1 MPPPVPTSA
10 PGPLPERLG
19 QRFTLGEL
27 IGRGTCSEVYRAHD
41 LLLDRDAAV
50 KIFPVADDPR
60 IEREVSL
67 TASMD
72 HPNLVPVYDVGGV
85 NGRAFVVMALLEGGN
100 LADRLADG
108 PLPVAETLLAVAAVA
123 DALGHVH
130 RAGVL
135 HRDVTPRNVLFD
147 SDGRAHLS
155 DFGVAFV
162 ADAPRITDTGIVVGS
177 APYLAPEQVRGE
189 TVGPPADVYA
199 LGLVMIEALTGR
211 PAYEGAPLA
220 AARERLER
228 RPEVPEGLDFEIVTL
243 LEAMTA
249 DDPAHRP
256 PAENVCIGLRR
267 AALAAET
274 LPANGA
280 PLPFAGLGLSGL
292 VPATTDT
299 SATTD
304 TFATA
309 GAAAPHET
317 PGREP
322 RPVLARSGGLVVAA
336 SVAAAV
342 LLAGGV
348 VVASAWTVD
357 GVAASGAPA
366 ATLAPPTAEIV
377 ADPGPGS
384 LVGRGSGGSEVRDES
399 RGSRGEDEPVT
410 VRRGSSASQRAA
422 ATTSTDGG
430 AESSAPRRSTSAAPT
445 TETSPEP
452 TRETTPETPSSEPS
466 ESTEPSP
473 PSLAPGLP
481 LPSVSLALPTGTSS
495 TTGPAPSSSST
506 SSSTS
511 SNSTTSNSTTSNAAP
526 SSTTGVD
533 ATSSNLASGNLASGN
548 LGSGNRAPGNPTS
561 RTGASSDGP
570 SSTTTSPTAPKRAA
584 ARTDPAVE
592 ALGGVLGSR

>member
-1 MPPPVPTSA
+1 M
-10 PGPLPERLG
+10 
-19 QRFTLGEL
+19 
-27 IGRGTCSEVYRAHD
+27 
-41 LLLDRDAAV
+41 

-100 LADRLADG
+100 LSDRIADG
-108 PLPVAETLLAVAAVA
+108 PLPLAETLLAVAAVA

-147 SDGRAHLS
+147 GDGRAHLS

-189 TVGPPADVYA
+189 AVGPPADVYA

-228 RPEVPEGLDFEIVTL
+228 RPEVPEGLDFEIVD
-243 LEAMTA
+243 APRG
-249 DDPAHRP
+249 DDRGRPGPPPARRERVHRP
-256 PAENVCIGLRR
+256 ASGRARRGDAPRERR
-267 AALAAET
+267 APPVRRPR
-274 LPANGA
+274 PARPPPGRHHGHLRHLGRHASGA
-280 PLPFAGLGLSGL
+280 TSG
-292 VPATTDT
+292 
-299 SATTD
+299 
-304 TFATA
+304 ATA
-309 GAAAPHET
+309 GAAAAARDRDET
-317 PGREP
+317 PARGP

-357 GVAASGAPA
+357 GVAASAPPA

-384 LVGRGSGGSEVRDES
+384 LVGRGSGG
-399 RGSRGEDEPVT
+399 GP
-410 VRRGSSASQRAA
+410 RRATRTAAPA
-422 ATTSTDGG
+422 ATTS
-430 AESSAPRRSTSAAPT
+430 R
-445 TETSPEP
+445 
-452 TRETTPETPSSEPS
+452 
-466 ESTEPSP
+466 
-473 PSLAPGLP
+473 
-481 LPSVSLALPTGTSS
+481 
-495 TTGPAPSSSST
+495 
-506 SSSTS
+506 
-511 SNSTTSNSTTSNAAP
+511 
-526 SSTTGVD
+526 
-533 ATSSNLASGNLASGN
+533 
-548 LGSGNRAPGNPTS
+548 
-561 RTGASSDGP
+561 
-570 SSTTTSPTAPKRAA
+570 
-584 ARTDPAVE
+584 
-592 ALGGVLGSR
+592 

>member
-1 MPPPVPTSA
+1 MMDQSDPSASPSA

-19 QRFTLGEL
+19 QRFALGEL

-100 LADRLADG
+100 LSDRLADG

-147 SDGRAHLS
+147 GDGRAHLS

-189 TVGPPADVYA
+189 AVGPPADVYA

-280 PLPFAGLGLSGL
+280 PLPFAGLGLPGL
-292 VPATTDT
+292 LPE
-299 SATTD
+299 ATTD

-309 GAAAPHET
+309 GRRHRGRG
-317 PGREP
+317 PGRRP
-322 RPVLARSGGLVVAA
+322 RAA
-336 SVAAAV
+336 SP
-342 LLAGGV
+342 
-348 VVASAWTVD
+348 
-357 GVAASGAPA
+357 APCS
-366 ATLAPPTAEIV
+366 
-377 ADPGPGS
+377 PGP
-384 LVGRGSGGSEVRDES
+384 
-399 RGSRGEDEPVT
+399 
-410 VRRGSSASQRAA
+410 A
-422 ATTSTDGG
+422 
-430 AESSAPRRSTSAAPT
+430 
-445 TETSPEP
+445 
-452 TRETTPETPSSEPS
+452 
-466 ESTEPSP
+466 
-473 PSLAPGLP
+473 
-481 LPSVSLALPTGTSS
+481 VS
-495 TTGPAPSSSST
+495 
-506 SSSTS
+506 
-511 SNSTTSNSTTSNAAP
+511 
-526 SSTTGVD
+526 
-533 ATSSNLASGNLASGN
+533 
-548 LGSGNRAPGNPTS
+548 
-561 RTGASSDGP
+561 
-570 SSTTTSPTAPKRAA
+570 
-584 ARTDPAVE
+584 
-592 ALGGVLGSR
+592 

>member
-1 MPPPVPTSA
+1 MMGRSDPSEPPSAPTSAPTTA

-19 QRFTLGEL
+19 QRFALGEL

-100 LADRLADG
+100 LSDRLADG
-108 PLPVAETLLAVAAVA
+108 PLPLAETLLAVAAVA

-147 SDGRAHLS
+147 GDGRAHLS

-189 TVGPPADVYA
+189 AVGPPADVYA

-220 AARERLER
+220 AARARLER

-256 PAENVCIGLRR
+256 PAENVCTGLRR

-280 PLPFAGLGLSGL
+280 PVPFAGLGLPGL
-292 VPATTDT
+292 LPE
-299 SATTD
+299 ATTD
-304 TFATA
+304 TFVTA
-309 GAAAPHET
+309 GAAGAAATPAATPDET

-322 RPVLARSGGLVVAA
+322 RPALARSGGLVIAA

-357 GVAASGAPA
+357 SVAASAPPA

-384 LVGRGSGGSEVRDES
+384 LVGRGSGRSEARDED
-399 RGSRGEDEPVT
+399 RGSRGDDEPVT
-410 VRRGSSASQRAA
+410 VRRGAGASQRAA

-430 AESSAPRRSTSAAPT
+430 AASAAPRGTTSAAPT

-452 TRETTPETPSSEPS
+452 TRETSPETSSSEPT
-466 ESTEPSP
+466 ESTGPSA
-473 PSLAPGLP
+473 PSLVPGLP
-481 LPSVSLALPTGTSS
+481 VPSVSLPLPTGTSS
-495 TTGPAPSSSST
+495 TTEPTPSSSSAT
-506 SSSTS
+506 SSSTTS
-511 SNSTTSNSTTSNAAP
+511 SAAP
-526 SSTTGVD
+526 SSTAGADT
-533 ATSSNLASGNLASGN
+533 TSSAPASSAPAS
-548 LGSGNRAPGNPTS
+548 S
-561 RTGASSDGP
+561 RTEASSDAA
-570 SSTTTSPTAPKRAA
+570 SSTTTSPAAPRRAA
-584 ARTDPAVE
+584 ALTDPAVE
-592 ALGGVLGSR
+592 ALGEVLGSR

>member
-1 MPPPVPTSA
+1 MGLGVEDGGWTMGRSGPPTPPSA

-19 QRFTLGEL
+19 QRFALGEL

-100 LADRLADG
+100 LSDRLADG
-108 PLPVAETLLAVAAVA
+108 PLPLAETLLAVAAVA

-147 SDGRAHLS
+147 GDGRAHLS

-189 TVGPPADVYA
+189 AVGPPADVYA

-249 DDPAHRP
+249 DDPTHRP
-256 PAENVCIGLRR
+256 PAENVCTGLRR

-280 PLPFAGLGLSGL
+280 PLPFAGLGLPGL
-292 VPATTDT
+292 LHPTTDR

-309 GAAAPHET
+309 GAATGAPNREET
-317 PGREP
+317 PAREP
-322 RPVLARSGGLVVAA
+322 RPALARSGGLVIAA

-357 GVAASGAPA
+357 SVAASAPPA

-384 LVGRGSGGSEVRDES
+384 LVGRGSGRSEARDED
-399 RGSRGEDEPVT
+399 RGSRGDDEPVT

-430 AESSAPRRSTSAAPT
+430 AASTAPRGTTSAAPT
-445 TETSPEP
+445 TETSPETSPEP
-452 TRETTPETPSSEPS
+452 TRETSSSEPS
-466 ESTEPSP
+466 GSTP
-473 PSLAPGLP
+473 PSAPSLTPGLP
-481 LPSVSLALPTGTSS
+481 LPSVPQPSVSLPSVSLPLPTGTSS
-495 TTGPAPSSSST
+495 TTSPTPSSTTPTGTT
-506 SSSTS
+506 SSSTTS
-511 SNSTTSNSTTSNAAP
+511 STTSSAAP
-526 SSTTGVD
+526 SSTTSAETSDD
-533 ATSSNLASGNLASGN
+533 ATS
-548 LGSGNRAPGNPTS
+548 
-561 RTGASSDGP
+561 
-570 SSTTTSPTAPKRAA
+570 TTTTTTTPKRAA
-584 ARTDPAVE
+584 ALTDPAVE